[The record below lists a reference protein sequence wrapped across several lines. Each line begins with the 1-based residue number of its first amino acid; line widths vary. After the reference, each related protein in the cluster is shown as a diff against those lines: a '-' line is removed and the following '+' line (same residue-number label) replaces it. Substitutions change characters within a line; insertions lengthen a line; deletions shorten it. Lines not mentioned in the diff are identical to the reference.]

1 MRKLLPTLVF
11 AALVAACSS
20 GPPPPPPPPP
30 WTPAGTYDL
39 SIDAM
44 GMMFAGVMSITETN
58 GTFEGSLGTEMGE
71 VALYDFVVDRDSHE
85 MTFAGDSPDFSLVFQ
100 VMIQDGE
107 LNGQFEIPGMGAGT
121 MSGTNRAGSLP

>member
-1 MRKLLPTLVF
+1 MRKLLPTVVF

-44 GMMFAGVMSITETN
+44 GMQLGGVMTITEVN
-58 GTFEGSLGTEMGE
+58 GEFSGVLGTEMGD
-71 VALYDFVVDRDSHE
+71 VALSDFVVDGHE
-85 MTFAGDSPDFSLVFQ
+85 LTFTGDSPDFSLAFMV
-100 VMIQDGE
+100 IIEDGE
-107 LNGQFEIPGMGAGT
+107 LSGQFDMGGMGSGSMVGT
-121 MSGTNRAGSLP
+121 LREGSLP